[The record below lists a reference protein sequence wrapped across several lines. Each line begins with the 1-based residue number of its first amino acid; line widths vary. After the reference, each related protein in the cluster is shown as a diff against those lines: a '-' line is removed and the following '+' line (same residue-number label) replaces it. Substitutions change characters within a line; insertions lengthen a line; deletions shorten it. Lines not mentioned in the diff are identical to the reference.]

1 MKSPTIESA
10 RPYFPRF
17 LSAAILGAISL
28 GMAVGLLASSA
39 WLISMAALM
48 PPVLTLQV
56 AVVGVR
62 FFGLS
67 RGVFRY
73 AERIWSHDAILR
85 AATALQLKIYRALL
99 AKPPLSS
106 NAMRQGKLL
115 QQLTADIES
124 VQDRWIR
131 IAIPFLGALLSGWAG
146 IGIITWLAPDI
157 GLAVLAI
164 FALAVILIPIIV
176 GRNSLIHS
184 GEIFDSES
192 SIADLVTNTCRTHL
206 EADMYGYEEQL
217 RSALNNEELSIIKRE
232 RSLIRNSGLGGSLL
246 LLFMYVAVIAAFLLA
261 LQNFGD
267 GSLAGVNI
275 AVVTLVPLAIFDGIP
290 ALIAPLALTGKI
302 GRATKNI
309 DELIGSAIAHTG
321 FATLE
326 SGQIMVKTV
335 NAKAKW
341 GESALA
347 HQAISFT
354 VVKDQS
360 LLIQGESG
368 IGKTSLALAIA
379 GLVDYEGS
387 IRING
392 IEVRDIKR
400 EDLQKSITVLLQDD
414 QLFASS
420 IRENLRI
427 AKPEATDDE
436 LLKAL
441 AKVEMLE
448 LVESLP
454 EGLDTHIGAF
464 GTNFSGGEK
473 QRFRLARIFL
483 RSTPLVILDEPFE
496 HLREDQAE
504 RLQVELTKFCE
515 GKTLLIISHQ
525 NVIQAQNLLVLSLN
539 QELLDGVCLT

>member
-1 MKSPTIESA
+1 
-10 RPYFPRF
+10 
-17 LSAAILGAISL
+17 
-28 GMAVGLLASSA
+28 
-39 WLISMAALM
+39 MAALM

-73 AERIWSHDAILR
+73 AERIRSHDAILR

-99 AKPPLSS
+99 EKPPLSS

-115 QQLTADIES
+115 QQLTADIET

-146 IGIITWLAPDI
+146 IGIITWLAPNI
-157 GLAVLAI
+157 GLAILVL
-164 FALAVILIPIIV
+164 FTLAVILIPLIV

-192 SIADLVTNTCRTHL
+192 SIADQVTNTCRAHL
-206 EADMYGYEEQL
+206 EADMYGYQDQL
-217 RSALNNEELSIIKRE
+217 RSGLNYEELSIIKRE

-246 LLFMYVAVIAAFLLA
+246 LLFTYAAVIFAFLLA
-261 LQNFGD
+261 LQNFEL

-290 ALIAPLALTGKI
+290 ALIAPLALAGKI
-302 GRATKNI
+302 SRATKNI
-309 DELIGSAIAHTG
+309 DELLDSSVSRSGSAI
-321 FATLE
+321 LE
-326 SGQIMVKTV
+326 SGHVMVKLV
-335 NAKAKW
+335 NARAKW
-341 GESALA
+341 GENALA
-347 HQAISFT
+347 HQAISFSVT
-354 VVKDQS
+354 RDHP
-360 LLIQGESG
+360 LLIRGESG
-368 IGKTSLALAIA
+368 IGKTSLVLAIA
-379 GLVDYEGS
+379 GLIDYEGS
-387 IRING
+387 ISING
-392 IEVRDIKR
+392 IEVRNLKR
-400 EDLQKSITVLLQDD
+400 ENLQQAITVLLQDE

-420 IRENLRI
+420 IRENLKI
-427 AKPEATDDE
+427 AKPDATDNE
-436 LLKAL
+436 LLNAL
-441 AKVEMLE
+441 EKVEMSE
-448 LVESLP
+448 LVKSLP

-483 RSTPLVILDEPFE
+483 RNTPLVILDEPFE
-496 HLREDQAE
+496 HLREDQAQRILRE
-504 RLQVELTKFCE
+504 IRQYCE

-525 NVIQAQNLLVLSLN
+525 NVIQTQNLILLSLN
-539 QELLDGVCLT
+539 

>member
-1 MKSPTIESA
+1 MKSPTIDSA
-10 RPYFPRF
+10 RPYFARF
-17 LSAAILGAISL
+17 FSAAILGAISL

-48 PPVLTLQV
+48 PPVLSLQV
-56 AVVGVR
+56 AVVSVR

-85 AATALQLKIYRALL
+85 AATSLQLKIYRALL

-115 QQLTADIES
+115 QQLTADIET

-131 IAIPFLGALLSGWAG
+131 LAIPFLGAVLSGWAG
-146 IGIITWLAPDI
+146 VGIITWLAPDI
-157 GLAVLAI
+157 GLAVVLLFTLAI
-164 FALAVILIPIIV
+164 ILIPIVV
-176 GRNSLIHS
+176 GRNSLNHS
-184 GEIFDSES
+184 GEVFESES
-192 SIADLVTNTCRTHL
+192 IIADQVTNTCRSHL
-206 EADMYGYEEQL
+206 EADMYGYQEQL
-217 RSALNNEELSIIKRE
+217 RKALHSEEQSVIDRE

-246 LLFMYVAVIAAFLLA
+246 LLFTYSAVVIAFLMA
-261 LQNFGD
+261 LQSFEA
-267 GSLAGVNI
+267 GSLAGINI

-290 ALIAPLALTGKI
+290 ALIAPLALAGKI

-309 DELIGSAIAHTG
+309 DDLVNSTSEHSGR
-321 FATLE
+321 ATLE
-326 SGQIMVKTV
+326 SGQVMVKLV

-341 GESALA
+341 GEQALA
-347 HQAISFT
+347 HQAVSFT

-368 IGKTSLALAIA
+368 VGKTSLALAIS

-400 EDLQKSITVLLQDD
+400 EDLKQSMTVLLQDE

-420 IRENLRI
+420 IRENLKI
-427 AKPEATDDE
+427 AKPDATDDE
-436 LLKAL
+436 LFEAL
-441 AKVEMLE
+441 MKVELFE
-448 LVESLP
+448 LVQSLP

-464 GTNFSGGEK
+464 GVNFSGGEK

-504 RLQVELTKFCE
+504 RLKVELTKFCE

-525 NVIQAQNLLVLSLN
+525 NVIQAQNRIVLSLN
-539 QELLDGVCLT
+539 